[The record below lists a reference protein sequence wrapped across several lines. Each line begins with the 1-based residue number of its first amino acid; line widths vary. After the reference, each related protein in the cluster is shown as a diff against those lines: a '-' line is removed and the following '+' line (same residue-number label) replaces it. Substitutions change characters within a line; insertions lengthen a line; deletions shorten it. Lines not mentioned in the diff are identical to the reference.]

1 MNKKIIGVSL
11 GVAVVLVSLFLATQ
25 RGKNEAGEIKIGAV
39 LPLTGDLA
47 SYGQNARDGILLY
60 AERLNADGGINGQPV
75 NIQFEDTAGQPA
87 QAVSALKKLLTV
99 DKAIAVIGG
108 ISSSTTLAMAPVA
121 NKNEVVL
128 LSPAASAPSISAAGP
143 FVYRVWPSDVFES
156 GRMAAYVMENNI
168 ENIAVLYVNND
179 YGKAMVKSF
188 RLALRDTAPKVVVAE
203 DNFDPDSTDVRT
215 QLSRIRTSEAEWI
228 YLISYPKDS
237 AIILR
242 QMTELGLKTRILA
255 TSSFED
261 PLILAAPGQTT
272 EGSIFTSPVPPA
284 SENQVVADFQ
294 SAYKEKFGKEP
305 GLVADYGFDS
315 LLVLAEAIK
324 AGDASREGI
333 ARGIDALKSLQ
344 GASGLI
350 ELDENGDVLKP
361 AGIKTIKDGK
371 YVWLEQ

>member
-1 MNKKIIGVSL
+1 MNKKMIGVIVVAVL
-11 GVAVVLVSLFLATQ
+11 AVAAVVLVTQ
-25 RGKNEAGEIKIGAV
+25 KKSGGDGDITIGAV

-47 SYGQNARDGILLY
+47 SYGQNARDGIMLY
-60 AERLNADGGINGQPV
+60 AEQVNASGGIDGRTV
-75 NIQFEDTAGQPA
+75 TVLFEDTAGQPA

-99 DKAIAVIGG
+99 NKAIAVIGG

-121 NKNEVVL
+121 NKNKVVL
-128 LSPAASAPSISAAGP
+128 LSPAASAPGVTDAGP

-156 GRMAAYVMENNI
+156 GRMAEYVMENDI
-168 ENIAVLYVNND
+168 QKIAVLYVNND
-179 YGKAMVKSF
+179 YGKAMVDSFKS
-188 RLALRDTAPKVVVAE
+188 ALRDAAEDVVIAE

-215 QLSRIRTSEAEWI
+215 QLSRIRSSDADWI

-255 TSSFED
+255 TSSYED
-261 PLILAAPGQTT
+261 PLILAAPARTI

-284 SENQVVADFQ
+284 SDNQVVADFRSSYQ
-294 SAYKEKFGKEP
+294 ERFGKEP
-305 GLVADYGFDS
+305 GLVADYGYDT
-315 LLVLAEAIK
+315 LMALAEAIK
-324 AGDASREGI
+324 AGGATREGI
-333 ARGIDALKSLQ
+333 ASGIDALQPLQ

-350 ELDENGDVLKP
+350 EFDENGDVMKP
-361 AGIKTIKDGK
+361 AGMKTIKDGK

>member
-1 MNKKIIGVSL
+1 MNKKMIGVIVVAIL
-11 GVAVVLVSLFLATQ
+11 ALAAVVLVTQ
-25 RGKNEAGEIKIGAV
+25 KRSGGAGDVTIGAV

-47 SYGQNARDGILLY
+47 SYGQNARDGIMLY
-60 AERLNADGGINGQPV
+60 AEQVNASGGIDGRTV
-75 NIQFEDTAGQPA
+75 TVLFEDTAGQPS

-99 DKAIAVIGG
+99 NRAIAVIGG

-121 NKNEVVL
+121 NNNKVVL
-128 LSPAASAPSISAAGP
+128 LSPAASAPGVTDAGS

-156 GRMAAYVMENNI
+156 GRMAEYVMENDI
-168 ENIAVLYVNND
+168 QKIAVLYVNND
-179 YGKAMVKSF
+179 YGKAMVDSFKS
-188 RLALRDTAPKVVVAE
+188 ALGDAAGDVVIAE

-215 QLSRIRTSEAEWI
+215 QLSRIRSSDADWI

-255 TSSFED
+255 TSSYED
-261 PLILAAPGQTT
+261 PLILAAPSQTI

-284 SENQVVADFQ
+284 SDNQVVADFR
-294 SAYKEKFGKEP
+294 SAYQERFGKEP
-305 GLVADYGFDS
+305 GLVADYGYDT
-315 LLVLAEAIK
+315 LLVLTEAIN
-324 AGDASREGI
+324 AGGATREGI
-333 ARGIDALKSLQ
+333 ASGIDALQPLQ

-350 ELDENGDVLKP
+350 EFDENGDVMKP
-361 AGIKTIKDGK
+361 AGMKTIKDGK